1 MKTFESMESA
11 FDYVRELNKPA
22 IVKVDRDGKI
32 TRWKLYPSGAWER
45 KS

>member
-1 MKTFESMESA
+1 MKRFETMEAA

-22 IVKVDRDGKI
+22 VVEVERDGKI